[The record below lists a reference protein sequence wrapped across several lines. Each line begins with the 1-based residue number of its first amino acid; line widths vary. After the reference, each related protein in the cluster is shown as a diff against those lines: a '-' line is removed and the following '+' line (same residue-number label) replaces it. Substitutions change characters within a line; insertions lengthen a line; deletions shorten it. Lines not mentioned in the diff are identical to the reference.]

1 MGSCSATNALS
12 PGVYRITVKVQDS
25 DGTLAGTASTE
36 VIVYDPSSGFVT
48 GGGWINSPAGA
59 MPSNPTATGKANFG
73 FVSKYQKGATV
84 PTGETAFQFQVG
96 NLDFHS
102 NAYSVLVIS
111 GSMAQYRGTGTI
123 NGVGTYNFILTA
135 RDGDMNGGTTP
146 DGFRMKITDSSGAVV
161 YDNKAGTTNDM
172 TSGNT
177 QNIAGGTLRSTA
189 SETR

>member
-1 MGSCSATNALS
+1 
-12 PGVYRITVKVQDS
+12 VYRITVTVQDS

-48 GGGWINSPAGA
+48 GGARSTRQPA
-59 MPSNPTATGKANFG
+59 
-73 FVSKYQKGATV
+73 
-84 PTGETAFQFQVG
+84 
-96 NLDFHS
+96 
-102 NAYSVLVIS
+102 
-111 GSMAQYRGTGTI
+111 RCR
-123 NGVGTYNFILTA
+123 LTA

-146 DGFRMKITDSSGAVV
+146 DGFRMKMTDSSGAVV

-172 TSGNT
+172 TAGNT